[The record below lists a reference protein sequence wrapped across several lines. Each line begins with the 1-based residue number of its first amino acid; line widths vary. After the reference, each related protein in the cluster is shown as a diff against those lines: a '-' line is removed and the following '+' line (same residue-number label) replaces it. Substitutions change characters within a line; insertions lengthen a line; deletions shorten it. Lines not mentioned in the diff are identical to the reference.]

1 MGTTVYFEERIKS
14 KIESEGEVDL
24 SFGKTTFC
32 KGEPLMY
39 LTIFGKQFV
48 VDEQTGRRLA
58 EAMYDLA
65 CYLGYAR
72 DFPHEKP

>member
-48 VDEQTGRRLA
+48 LDEATGRRLA
-58 EAMYDLA
+58 EAMHELA
-65 CYLGYAR
+65 LYLGYV
-72 DFPHEKP
+72 DEKPAA